1 MLLWS
6 VSPSF
11 PVRAGLLISLPLCST
26 VLYSAALYKT
36 VEAKQTC
43 RSSSEYLANLRD
55 CFALLGSDNICC
67 LLSLSFIRCTVSSPV
82 AEPDFDIEGE
92 GRKGHETFAK
102 RFHLPAAATAAALL
116 PRQAEDRPT
125 DQREERTEQP
135 ASEKREPCQSL
146 FVLPSDWKAH
156 HLPKTTTTTKPN
168 GHHLA
173 HLPSIPSDS
182 DIAAIS
188 DPPPPPPPPPP
199 PTATII
205 AGNRVSFVV
214 SCPEHMFFVVAVA
227 SHQF

>member
-102 RFHLPAAATAAALL
+102 RFHLPAAATAATALL
-116 PRQAEDRPT
+116 PRQTEDRPT
-125 DQREERTEQP
+125 DQREERTGQP
-135 ASEKREPCQSL
+135 ASEQREPCQSF
-146 FVLPSDWKAH
+146 FVLPSDLKAH
-156 HLPKTTTTTKPN
+156 NLPKTTTTTTKPH

-188 DPPPPPPPPPP
+188 DPPP
-199 PTATII
+199 TSII
-205 AGNRVSFVV
+205 TGNWVSFVV
-214 SCPEHMFFVVAVA
+214 SCPEHMFVVAVFA